1 MTREP
6 EGTDGVAEHR
16 SAGDQAAPLIDV
28 PLVRRLLA
36 EQFPQ
41 WLDLPV
47 RPVPQSGMDNVTF
60 RLGEDMLV
68 RLPRFARWV
77 GQVEREHR
85 WLPYLAPHL
94 PLPVPRPL
102 AMGEPSA
109 GYPYPWSVYRWLK
122 GETARAESLADPVGA
137 GVKLAEFVVALRSI
151 DAKGGPEPRWSN
163 AFRGVPM
170 GDPRDSIAVESR
182 VWPKIEKLRGLV
194 DTDAVAALWKDTLA
208 APAWDGPPTW
218 IHGDLATGNLLSID
232 GHLSAVI
239 DFGTL
244 AVGDPACDL
253 LPAWKFL
260 PAEGRA
266 AFRAGVA
273 VDEATWLR
281 GRGWALASSLPAPD
295 DPYFTAD
302 PTRVDTAL
310 RQLTAIL
317 ADA

>member
-1 MTREP
+1 MSDDRPTGTQTEP
-6 EGTDGVAEHR
+6 V
-16 SAGDQAAPLIDV
+16 IDES
-28 PLVRRLLA
+28 LVRRLLA

-41 WLDLPV
+41 WVGLPV
-47 RPVPQSGMDNVTF
+47 RPVPCAGMDNATF
-60 RLGEDMLV
+60 RLGEDMTL

-94 PLPVPRPL
+94 PLRVPQPL

-109 GYPYPWSVYRWLK
+109 GYPYPWSIYRWLE
-122 GETARAESLADPVGA
+122 GEAVVPDALTDPVRA
-137 GVKLAEFVVALRSI
+137 GEELAAFVVALRGVS
-151 DAKGGPEPRWSN
+151 AAGGPGPRWSN
-163 AFRGVPM
+163 AFRGVPL

-182 VWPKIEKLRGLV
+182 VRARIDNLRGLV
-194 DTDAVAALWKDTLA
+194 DTDAVNALWRNVLA

-218 IHGDLATGNLLSID
+218 IHGDLATGNLLAVD
-232 GHLSAVI
+232 GHLCGVI

-244 AVGDPACDL
+244 AVGDPACDM

-260 PAEGRA
+260 PAEGRT
-266 AFRAGVA
+266 AFREAVGV
-273 VDEATWLR
+273 DDATWLR

-295 DPYFTAD
+295 DPFFTQV

-310 RQLTAIL
+310 RDLRAIV
-317 ADA
+317 DDT